1 MILVTGSAG
10 MMGCHLL
17 DIFSPGD
24 LHRTDLQASQDIH
37 ALDTCDP
44 AAVMRTFERVRPAM
58 AIHLAAE
65 TDVDRCEREVDHAF
79 RSNALGTLNI
89 ALACQRFGTELVY
102 VSTAGVFDGSKAE
115 PYTEFD
121 TPAPVNVYAK
131 AKYEGEKLV
140 QTLVPR
146 HYIVRAGW
154 MFGGKGKDKKFVGK
168 IAAMCL
174 GLENGTKELRVVND
188 KFGSPTYAKD
198 LLQTLRVL
206 SRSGFYGVYH
216 VVNAGWCS
224 RYDVAVEIARFLHSE
239 IPIVAV
245 PSAMFPLSAPR
256 PRSEAARSYKL
267 ELLGL
272 SSMRPWQQ
280 ALHEYLTDWLTYA
293 PVETP
298 AASIAQQV
306 SAAGQRVSAA

>member
-1 MILVTGSAG
+1 MMILVTGSGG
-10 MMGCHLL
+10 MMGSHLT
-17 DIFSPGD
+17 DVFSPD
-24 LHRTDLQASQDIH
+24 ELYCTDMRPSEHVH
-37 ALDTCDP
+37 ALDTRDP
-44 AAVMRTFERVRPAM
+44 AAVMRTFERPEM

-79 RSNALGTLNI
+79 RSNALGTLNM

-102 VSTAGVFDGSKAE
+102 VSTAGVFDGAKPE

-121 TPAPVNVYAK
+121 TPAPVNAYAR

-154 MFGGKGKDKKFVGK
+154 MFGGKGKDKKFVAK
-168 IAAMCL
+168 IASICL
-174 GLENGTKELRVVND
+174 GLENGTREIRAVND
-188 KFGSPTYAKD
+188 KYGNPTYAKD
-198 LLQTLRVL
+198 LLQNVRVL
-206 SRSGFYGVYH
+206 MRTGFYGVYH
-216 VVNAGWCS
+216 VVNTGSCT
-224 RYDVAVEIARFLHSE
+224 RYDVAVEIGRFLQSD

-272 SSMRPWQQ
+272 NGMRPWQQ
-280 ALHEYLTDWLTYA
+280 ALHEYLSDWLVA
-293 PVETP
+293 VPVGLTEHVVSQQQ
-298 AASIAQQV
+298 ASIT
-306 SAAGQRVSAA
+306 

>member
-10 MMGCHLL
+10 MMGSHLT
-17 DIFSPGD
+17 DVFSPEE
-24 LHRTDLQASQDIH
+24 LYRTDMRPSDDVH
-37 ALDTCDP
+37 ALDTRDP
-44 AAVMRTFERVRPAM
+44 DAVMRTFERVRPEM

-79 RSNALGTLNI
+79 RSNALGTLNV

-102 VSTAGVFDGSKAE
+102 VSTAGVFDGAKAE

-121 TPAPVNVYAK
+121 SPAPVNIYAR
-131 AKYEGEKLV
+131 AKYEGEKMV
-140 QTLVPR
+140 QSLVPR

-154 MFGGKGKDKKFVGK
+154 MFGGRGKDKKFVAK

-174 GLENGTKELRVVND
+174 GLENGTREIRAVND
-188 KFGSPTYAKD
+188 KFGNPTYAKD
-198 LLQTLRVL
+198 LLQNLRLL

-216 VVNAGWCS
+216 VVNTGSCS
-224 RYDVAVEIARFLHSE
+224 RYDVAVEIANFLQSD
-239 IPIVAV
+239 IPVVPV

-256 PRSEAARSYKL
+256 PRSEAARGYKL

-272 SSMRPWQQ
+272 NSMRPWQH
-280 ALHEYLTDWLTYA
+280 ALREYLTDWL
-293 PVETP
+293 
-298 AASIAQQV
+298 AAVPMDLSGRFVGHEASV
-306 SAAGQRVSAA
+306 R

>member
-1 MILVTGSAG
+1 MILVTGSGG

-17 DIFSPGD
+17 DVFSPEE
-24 LHRTDLQASQDIH
+24 LYLTDLQPSAGIH
-37 ALDTCDP
+37 ALDTRDP
-44 AAVMRTFERVRPAM
+44 AAVMRTFERVKPEM

-79 RSNALGTLNI
+79 RSNALGTLNM
-89 ALACQRFGTELVY
+89 ALACQRFGVELVY
-102 VSTAGVFDGSKAE
+102 VSTAGVFDGSKPD

-121 TPAPVNVYAK
+121 TPAPVSVYAK

-140 QTLVPR
+140 QSLVPR

-174 GLENGTKELRVVND
+174 GLENGAREIRVVND

-216 VVNAGWCS
+216 TVNAGWCS
-224 RYDVAVEIARFLHSE
+224 RYDVAVEIARFLHSD

-272 SSMRPWQQ
+272 AHMRPWQE
-280 ALHEYLTDWLTYA
+280 ALHEYLTDWLAYV
-293 PVETP
+293 PMDVSSP
-298 AASIAQQV
+298 IISQQASV
-306 SAAGQRVSAA
+306 S